1 MYQYMEKDEMRRN
14 DREITDKT
22 LIEHFI
28 AKEQIIRIAFYDNG
42 DLYIVPLNY
51 GYIYDND
58 KYVFYFH
65 GAKAGRKYELS
76 KSSPQVGFEIDGA
89 YELLEADVACDYS
102 AKFQSVIG
110 TGRLSIVEDYE
121 EKIKGLNVL
130 MNHISGKT
138 EWSYSKEMV
147 DSVAV
152 FRLEVEKLSCKAK

>member
-1 MYQYMEKDEMRRN
+1 MRRN

-121 EKIKGLNVL
+121 EKIKGLNIL
-130 MNHISGKT
+130 MKHISGKT

-147 DSVAV
+147 DAVAV

>member
-1 MYQYMEKDEMRRN
+1 MYQYMEEDEMRRN

-147 DSVAV
+147 DAVAV